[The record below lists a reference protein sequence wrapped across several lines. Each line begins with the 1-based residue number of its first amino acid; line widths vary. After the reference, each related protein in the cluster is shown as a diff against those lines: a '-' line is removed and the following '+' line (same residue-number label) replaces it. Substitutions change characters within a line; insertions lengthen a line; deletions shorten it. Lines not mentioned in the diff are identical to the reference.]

1 MKKILDS
8 KIENFIKHY
17 DIEKISNFDKSDSPS
32 EGDLELEPKKQTS
45 YSPTDDFIEIEILTV
60 SNKSSNSS
68 LDSKVDLD
76 QYLCNYQSRR
86 DLV

>member
-17 DIEKISNFDKSDSPS
+17 DIEKISNFDKSDSLS
-32 EGDLELEPKKQTS
+32 GGDLELEPKKQTS
-45 YSPTDDFIEIEILTV
+45 NSPKDDFIEIEILTV

-76 QYLCNYQSRR
+76 QFLCNYQSRR
-86 DLV
+86 DLA